1 MTREEAKKLLP
12 IIQAYAEGKTVQYF
26 SAGGRRWV
34 DCNDPLF
41 SKDVKY
47 RIKPESKYRP
57 FKSQE
62 ECWNEMHK
70 HPDFGW
76 LYYKEKGYYIN
87 INAIGDRV
95 GMNGQKFVEAF
106 SDYTFTDG
114 IPFGIKEE

>member
-1 MTREEAKKLLP
+1 
-12 IIQAYAEGKTVQYF
+12 
-26 SAGGRRWV
+26 
-34 DCNDPLF
+34 
-41 SKDVKY
+41 
-47 RIKPESKYRP
+47 
-57 FKSQE
+57 
-62 ECWNEMHK
+62 MHK